1 MANGCGQY
9 IQCYSATILFTGVE
23 ISEVCAPR
31 IVPLNQQQEQSQS
44 QDANSHS
51 HTPEDAAGDN
61 VGDVRGGDSIGMVK
75 TTETA
80 QMTTVGES
88 DGESGLAIT
97 EAIVAQT
104 DSPCE

>member
-1 MANGCGQY
+1 
-9 IQCYSATILFTGVE
+9 
-23 ISEVCAPR
+23 
-31 IVPLNQQQEQSQS
+31 
-44 QDANSHS
+44 
-51 HTPEDAAGDN
+51 
-61 VGDVRGGDSIGMVK
+61 MVK

-97 EAIVAQT
+97 EVIVAQT